1 LSAVGIQT
9 GIRVYPT
16 QILTNNGP
24 IFTNDRL
31 HDAMNWDCI
40 KLVKKDISVRGSIVF
55 SLTQQTFLLVLS
67 AMLVDGGRAFQGSV
81 YALVAYWIGFLIIM
95 VRRRR
100 SLTQADK
107 LLIRWGYVMLWIV
120 SPLVTTFVW
129 SLR

>member
-1 LSAVGIQT
+1 
-9 GIRVYPT
+9 
-16 QILTNNGP
+16 
-24 IFTNDRL
+24 
-31 HDAMNWDCI
+31 MNWDCI